1 MENVTGKYD
10 IYKDIYERTGGELY
24 LGVVGPVR
32 TGKSTFIK
40 QFMNKMII
48 PKIDDENERKRTLD
62 ELPQSA
68 QGKTIMTTEP
78 KFIPKNGMSIT
89 VEDGVD
95 MKIRLI
101 DCVGYV
107 VKDAEGYMEDGAK
120 RMVKT
125 PWSDEE
131 IPFENAAEIGT
142 NRVINDHSNVGIII
156 TTDGSFGEIDRESYI
171 EAEQKTIMQMKSIG
185 KPFIVL
191 LNSVHPHS
199 DKTVELADKISGDYN
214 VNVYRV
220 NCEQLKREDALS
232 ILKSILDEFPLCEI
246 NFTLPKWF
254 DILDVSHWLKSDI
267 VSCMKNCCMKFSKMN
282 DVNDSSLISDSPYIK
297 NIMIVNKDTSTGIVN
312 VNIEL
317 HEHNYYNILSEMTG
331 TDIQDEYMLIDSLKK
346 SALMKDSY
354 EKVNQAM
361 SDVERTGY
369 GVVAPVRDE
378 IVLEE
383 PEIIKNGSRYGIKIK
398 ATAPSVHMIKTDI
411 VTEIAPI
418 VGSEQQAQD
427 LIDYIN
433 SNSGDNNDG
442 IWETNIFGKSVE
454 QIVWDGIDTKIAGLT
469 DETRQ
474 KMQNAVMKITNENK
488 GNVIFIIL

>member
-1 MENVTGKYD
+1 MCKYD
-10 IYKDIYERTGGELY
+10 IYKDIFERTKGELY

-40 QFMNKMII
+40 QFMNMMII
-48 PKIDDENERKRTLD
+48 PQIEDENEKKRTLD

-78 KFIPKNGMSIT
+78 KFIPKNGISIA

-101 DCVGYV
+101 DCVGYIV
-107 VKDAEGYMEDGAK
+107 NGAEGHMENGAQ

-125 PWSDEE
+125 PWSEEE
-131 IPFENAAEIGT
+131 IPFESAAEIGT

-156 TTDGSFGEIDRESYI
+156 TTDGSFGEIPRENYAA
-171 EAEQKTIMQMKSIG
+171 AEEKTILQMKKIG
-185 KPFIVL
+185 KPFVVL

-199 DKTVELADKISGDYN
+199 EKTKELAEQIKNKYN
-214 VNVYRV
+214 VFVYTV
-220 NCEQLKREDALS
+220 NCEQLKREDALAIMKN
-232 ILKSILDEFPLCEI
+232 ILNEFPLCEI
-246 NFTLPKWF
+246 NFLLPKWF

-267 VSCMKNCCMKFSKMN
+267 IINMRKCCDKLKKMN
-282 DVNDSSLISDSPYIK
+282 DVTDKSLYSESPYIK
-297 NIMIVNKDTSTGIVN
+297 NIMIINKDTSTGVVN
-312 VNIEL
+312 VKIEL
-317 HEHNYYNILSEMTG
+317 HEHNYYKILSEMTG
-331 TDIQDEYMLIDSLKK
+331 TTIEDEYMLVDNLKK
-346 SALMKDSY
+346 FADLKDSY

-369 GVVAPVRDE
+369 GVVAPVREE
-378 IVLEE
+378 IELEE

-427 LIDYIN
+427 LIDYIH
-433 SNSGDNNDG
+433 SNSQDDSKG
-442 IWETNIFGKSVE
+442 IWDTNIFGKSVE